1 MMEACCDPTTMS
13 FLEASKPRMYFE
25 GNNVDNDAT
34 VSLLQR
40 LALGSAGE
48 TLAEKATRNCRNQ

>member
-1 MMEACCDPTTMS
+1 MS
-13 FLEASKPRMYFE
+13 FLQAARGSKPRMYFE

-40 LALGSAGE
+40 LALKG
-48 TLAEKATRNCRNQ
+48 R